1 MRQTQ
6 SSMPIHS
13 KRNTNIPQNRCRHPP
28 VFHHTGDVA
37 QLSPLGFEHVNMLGR
52 YAFILSG
59 AVA

>member
-1 MRQTQ
+1 
-6 SSMPIHS
+6 MPIHS